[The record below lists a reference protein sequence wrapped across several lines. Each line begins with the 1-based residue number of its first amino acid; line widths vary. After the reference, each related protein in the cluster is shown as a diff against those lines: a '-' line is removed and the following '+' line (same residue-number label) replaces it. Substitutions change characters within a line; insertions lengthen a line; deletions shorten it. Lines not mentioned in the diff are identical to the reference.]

1 MRATR
6 HIPPYNNDLGQPVP
20 GPDRDEAA
28 GLTLTKWQNL
38 ARCTNGVATPATV
51 LSVAG
56 AVLTLLGSRELVRH
70 NNYGYAVGAITAGA
84 VCDALDGKVAR
95 ALGVDNYIGGRY
107 ADAGLDGAKVA
118 MVASAGVTSGTLPR
132 VAAALT
138 YSPKAA
144 GWASSILFKVRGGD
158 PLTSTEGKV
167 AEAVR
172 WTVPLMFVGGFAAK
186 KCGLNPIP
194 EVTNGLGWAASVAAF
209 AIGAKA
215 FAGYVKSQ
223 SNKN

>member
-1 MRATR
+1 MKITR
-6 HIPPYNNDLGQPVP
+6 HIPPYNNESGQPVP
-20 GPDRDEAA
+20 GPDRDAAA
-28 GLTLTKWQNL
+28 GLTLTKWQKL
-38 ARCTNGVATPATV
+38 ASYTNGVATPATA

-56 AVLTLLGSRELVRH
+56 AVLTGLGSRELIRH
-70 NNYGYAVGAITAGA
+70 NYGSAVGAVAAGA
-84 VCDALDGKVAR
+84 ICDALDGKVAR
-95 ALGVDNYIGGRY
+95 ALGVDSYVGGRY
-107 ADAGLDGAKVA
+107 ADAGLDGVKSA
-118 MVASAGVTSGTLPR
+118 MVASASAASGTLPR